1 MFITKPSGLTHNT
14 GFYHQTVLS
23 LRGMLWP
30 LGGVQQKALFSL
42 MMAHKAMLGTNG
54 ALLFFQPFSNLR
66 QEEHSGS
73 GFQVPGLLSC

>member
-23 LRGMLWP
+23 LQGMLWP
-30 LGGVQQKALFSL
+30 LGVQLKALFSL

-66 QEEHSGS
+66 QEEHSGVDFK
-73 GFQVPGLLSC
+73 FQAC